1 MTDLAEDIENEI
13 PEPSETKP
21 WWQSKTIIG
30 IAAMLLAQ
38 LLKLWKIEILPEEIT
53 GLLLQA
59 LEFGGAALAVYG
71 RVKARKDLTLTKPG
85 GVFNPEAEVRK
96 AQEISRK
103 GREGRKGGLEKG
115 SAVREALVVIGVLI
129 LGLVVLLSFA
139 GCGHSQHGLRVY
151 TLTTTVTNL
160 PDGSVQT
167 KGGTALLVSF
177 NADAPGLKTF
187 RAGEVQMDF
196 ERFEGKVIA
205 TTTDKAGA
213 VTVTERPIVSGLFT
227 SEVTRAQGEAD
238 KSRIKEV
245 SAGVTGAA
253 LSLVAAP
260 VAGSSAGAVAGAVK

>member
-96 AQEISRK
+96 AGSVEHG
-103 GREGRKGGLEKG
+103 GRGGLNKG
-115 SAVREALVVIGVLI
+115 FIDADLAALMAAGALVVLA
-129 LGLVVLLSFA
+129 LV

-151 TLTTTVTNL
+151 TPTTTVTNL
-160 PDGSVQT
+160 PDGSVQS
-167 KGGTALLVSF
+167 KGGTALLASF

-187 RAGEVQMDF
+187 RAGEVQLDF

-205 TTTDKAGA
+205 TTTDKAGK
-213 VTVTERPIVSGLFT
+213 VTVTEKPIVSGLFT

-238 KSRIKEV
+238 KSRTD
-245 SAGVTGAA
+245 AAGAA
-253 LSLVAAP
+253 GTGVGATFITAPLVG
-260 VAGSSAGAVAGAVK
+260 AGLGTIPK